1 MNRVL
6 YGLFDGIE
14 LERGLNGSGTLT
26 AVTWMLVFGVVIS
39 WFFIYY
45 HKRVIGNFVNALI
58 DAGADSEKN
67 AKTLSEIGQEKNVS
81 AVNKYSKSVTLQKLI
96 ICDATD
102 ADPKSGRLKI
112 DENTKFYVEEQQRDR
127 LKSMYNPK
135 GNSMVFM
142 LIGAILLAI
151 FAVVI
156 GLFA

>member
-1 MNRVL
+1 MSRVL

>member
-1 MNRVL
+1 MSRVL

-58 DAGADSEKN
+58 DAGADSEEN

-135 GNSMVFM
+135 GNSMIFM

-156 GLFA
+156 GLFT

>member
-58 DAGADSEKN
+58 DAGADSEEN